1 MAKLR
6 PRSLQP
12 KEMLAPPSLPEQTV
26 RREVYACDFDTGE
39 ATGNGSSYFKFSRRI
54 SASGLARIR
63 GTWYKSLMRRWMRDR
78 VKRRNQKNQN
88 PQQSDE
94 TQQGPAPLQPTFLD
108 RATSWAEPGEGRVD
122 ASAESSPQPVY
133 EAQPEKDP
141 FDGEAESASGE
152 RLAGR
157 RERSRRRSRGGRG
170 RNRTDQ
176 QQKAAQSS
184 GVVSE
189 LPIAPGHATGE
200 AAEIDEPGAV
210 AEVPELEAAGAEPQR
225 AAPVKG
231 KKGAVVLAIGLPGS
245 GKSSWFK
252 RHNIIPLSS
261 DLVRGLLF
269 DDATEQR
276 FQDLVFSSLRSLL
289 RARLIAGRPMN
300 YIDATNLSPKERH
313 SWIKMAQDFGYE
325 AHAVFFDV
333 PTEVCM
339 ERNRKRLRNVPDDV
353 MLRMAQKL
361 RPPKFEEGF
370 SKVIVVRL
378 KSKKDSE
385 AAAGAPGPSEPD
397 SLEPDSLE
405 EGGEQ

>member
-1 MAKLR
+1 
-6 PRSLQP
+6 
-12 KEMLAPPSLPEQTV
+12 
-26 RREVYACDFDTGE
+26 
-39 ATGNGSSYFKFSRRI
+39 
-54 SASGLARIR
+54 
-63 GTWYKSLMRRWMRDR
+63 MRDR
-78 VKRRNQKNQN
+78 VKRRNQKNKN

-94 TQQGPAPLQPTFLD
+94 AQQGPAPLQPTFLD
-108 RATSWAEPGEGRVD
+108 RATSWAEPVEGRVD
-122 ASAESSPQPVY
+122 APAESASQSAPQPVY

-141 FDGEAESASGE
+141 FDGEAESTSGD
-152 RLAGR
+152 RSSGR
-157 RERSRRRSRGGRG
+157 RERSRRRGRSGRG

-176 QQKAAQSS
+176 QQKAALSS
-184 GVVSE
+184 ASTPG
-189 LPIAPGHATGE
+189 LPIAPGQATGE
-200 AAEIDEPGAV
+200 AAEIDDPEAF
-210 AEVPELEAAGAEPQR
+210 AEAPELDAAEAEPR
-225 AAPVKG
+225 KAAPPKG

-300 YIDATNLSPKERH
+300 FIDATNLSPKERH
-313 SWIKMAQDFGYE
+313 SWIKMAHDFGYE

-339 ERNRKRLRNVPDDV
+339 ERNRKRLRNVPDEV

-361 RPPKFEEGF
+361 RPPKFDEGF
-370 SKVIVVRL
+370 AKVIVVRL

-385 AAAGAPGPSEPD
+385 APAESHDSSEQD
-397 SLEPDSLE
+397 GTEK
-405 EGGEQ
+405 

>member
-1 MAKLR
+1 
-6 PRSLQP
+6 
-12 KEMLAPPSLPEQTV
+12 
-26 RREVYACDFDTGE
+26 
-39 ATGNGSSYFKFSRRI
+39 
-54 SASGLARIR
+54 
-63 GTWYKSLMRRWMRDR
+63 MRDR
-78 VKRRNQKNQN
+78 SKRRNQKKN
-88 PQQSDE
+88 PQQSE
-94 TQQGPAPLQPTFLD
+94 QQNEAPAPLQPTFLD
-108 RATSWAEPGEGRVD
+108 REPDWSERGEEAGGPGQEAR
-122 ASAESSPQPVY
+122 AESSSGSQPEPVY

-141 FDGEAESASGE
+141 FEPESTGQPQA
-152 RLAGR
+152 R
-157 RERSRRRSRGGRG
+157 RERSRRRGRGGRG
-170 RNRTDQ
+170 RTRTDQ
-176 QQKAAQSS
+176 QQKAAQAKA
-184 GVVSE
+184 GPPA
-189 LPIAPGHATGE
+189 LAIRPGQATGE
-200 AAEIDEPGAV
+200 ASEIDAPAEP
-210 AEVPELEAAGAEPQR
+210 AEAEAAEGEAEAAQR
-225 AAPVKG
+225 KPAQAKAPKG
-231 KKGAVVLAIGLPGS
+231 SVVLAIGLPGS

-252 RHNIIPLSS
+252 RHNVIPLSS

-333 PTEVCM
+333 PTEICM

-378 KSKKDSE
+378 KGQPKGT
-385 AAAGAPGPSEPD
+385 GAVPAK
-397 SLEPDSLE
+397 E
-405 EGGEQ
+405 EGEDAGEV

>member
-1 MAKLR
+1 VLLEISIWEFAKANCD
-6 PRSLQP
+6 
-12 KEMLAPPSLPEQTV
+12 K
-26 RREVYACDFDTGE
+26 RELTSVPI
-39 ATGNGSSYFKFSRRI
+39 NFKQV
-54 SASGLARIR
+54 GLARTR
-63 GTWYKSLMRRWMRDR
+63 RTWYKSLMRRWMRDR
-78 VKRRNQKNQN
+78 VKRRNQKKTN

-94 TQQGPAPLQPTFLD
+94 QQQGPAPLQPTFLD
-108 RATSWAEPGEGRVD
+108 RENSWAASGEERTD
-122 ASAESSPQPVY
+122 APPNTPPQPVY

-141 FDGEAESASGE
+141 FDADGESAAADRS
-152 RLAGR
+152 AGR
-157 RERSRRRSRGGRG
+157 RERSRRRGRGGRG

-176 QQKAAQSS
+176 QQKAAQAST
-184 GVVSE
+184 GG
-189 LPIAPGHATGE
+189 LPIVPGQATGE
-200 AAEIDEPGAV
+200 AAEIDEPEPIADT
-210 AEVPELEAAGAEPQR
+210 PEMDAAD
-225 AAPVKG
+225 AAPGKASPPKG

-300 YIDATNLSPKERH
+300 FIDATNLSPKERH
-313 SWIKMAQDFGYE
+313 SWIKMAHDFGYE

-339 ERNRKRLRNVPDDV
+339 ERNRKRLRNVPDEV

-361 RPPKFEEGF
+361 RPPKFDEGF
-370 SKVIVVRL
+370 AKVIVVRL
-378 KSKKDSE
+378 KSRKDSDLAEPAADSPADTTE
-385 AAAGAPGPSEPD
+385 AQGSE
-397 SLEPDSLE
+397 E
-405 EGGEQ
+405 

>member
-1 MAKLR
+1 
-6 PRSLQP
+6 
-12 KEMLAPPSLPEQTV
+12 
-26 RREVYACDFDTGE
+26 
-39 ATGNGSSYFKFSRRI
+39 
-54 SASGLARIR
+54 
-63 GTWYKSLMRRWMRDR
+63 MRDR
-78 VKRRNQKNQN
+78 VKRRNQRNKN
-88 PQQSDE
+88 PQQSDG
-94 TQQGPAPLQPTFLD
+94 QPQGPAPLQPTFLD
-108 RATSWAEPGEGRVD
+108 RESNWTEGGEGHGE
-122 ASAESSPQPVY
+122 ASADNPAENPPQPVY

-141 FDGEAESASGE
+141 FDADPGAV
-152 RLAGR
+152 AGR
-157 RERSRRRSRGGRG
+157 RERSRRRGRGGRG

-176 QQKAAQSS
+176 QQKAAQAS
-184 GVVSE
+184 VSAPG
-189 LPIAPGHATGE
+189 LPIVPGQATGE
-200 AAEIDEPGAV
+200 AAEIDDQPETGADTPESD
-210 AEVPELEAAGAEPQR
+210 AADAVPRKATP
-225 AAPVKG
+225 PKG

-300 YIDATNLSPKERH
+300 FIDATNLSPKERH

-339 ERNRKRLRNVPDDV
+339 ERNRKRLRNVPDEV

-361 RPPKFEEGF
+361 RPPKFDEGF
-370 SKVIVVRL
+370 AKVIVVRL
-378 KSKKDSE
+378 KSKKSAE
-385 AAAGAPGPSEPD
+385 AAPEATEPPTDNASVQDGSAQDSPTQDTSE
-397 SLEPDSLE
+397 E
-405 EGGEQ
+405 

>member
-1 MAKLR
+1 
-6 PRSLQP
+6 
-12 KEMLAPPSLPEQTV
+12 
-26 RREVYACDFDTGE
+26 
-39 ATGNGSSYFKFSRRI
+39 
-54 SASGLARIR
+54 
-63 GTWYKSLMRRWMRDR
+63 MRDR
-78 VKRRNQKNQN
+78 VKRRNQKTKN
-88 PQQSDE
+88 PQQSGE
-94 TQQGPAPLQPTFLD
+94 PQQGPAPLQPTFLD
-108 RATSWAEPGEGRVD
+108 RETNWTEGGEARAD
-122 ASAESSPQPVY
+122 APPDGPPQPVY

-141 FDGEAESASGE
+141 FDTDAESAGSS
-152 RLAGR
+152 AGR
-157 RERSRRRSRGGRG
+157 RDRTRRRGRGGRG

-176 QQKAAQSS
+176 QQKAALGASVP
-184 GVVSE
+184 G
-189 LPIAPGHATGE
+189 LPIIPGQATGE
-200 AAEIDEPGAV
+200 AAEIDEPEGANE
-210 AEVPELEAAGAEPQR
+210 APETDAADAEPR
-225 AAPVKG
+225 KAAPPKG

-289 RARLIAGRPMN
+289 RARLLAGRPMN
-300 YIDATNLSPKERH
+300 FIDATNLSPKERH

-361 RPPKFEEGF
+361 RPPKFDEGF
-370 SKVIVVRL
+370 AKVIVVRL
-378 KSKKDSE
+378 KSKKGAESAPEPPAETGPAEEIALQDQSSE
-385 AAAGAPGPSEPD
+385 DTSE
-397 SLEPDSLE
+397 E
-405 EGGEQ
+405 

>member
-1 MAKLR
+1 
-6 PRSLQP
+6 
-12 KEMLAPPSLPEQTV
+12 
-26 RREVYACDFDTGE
+26 
-39 ATGNGSSYFKFSRRI
+39 
-54 SASGLARIR
+54 
-63 GTWYKSLMRRWMRDR
+63 MRRWMRDR
-78 VKRRNQKNQN
+78 VKRRNQKNKN

-94 TQQGPAPLQPTFLD
+94 PQQGLAPLQPTFLD
-108 RATSWAEPGEGRVD
+108 RASPWAEHGEASGD
-122 ASAESSPQPVY
+122 APDAPTESAPQPVY

-141 FDGEAESASGE
+141 FDGDVEGAA
-152 RLAGR
+152 RDRVAGR
-157 RERSRRRSRGGRG
+157 RERSRRRGRGGRG

-184 GVVSE
+184 AAPV
-189 LPIAPGHATGE
+189 LPIVPGQATGE
-200 AAEIDEPGAV
+200 AAEIDEPEAATEAPDV
-210 AEVPELEAAGAEPQR
+210 DAAGAEPR
-225 AAPVKG
+225 KVSPPKG

-300 YIDATNLSPKERH
+300 FIDATNLSPKERH
-313 SWIKMAQDFGYE
+313 SWIKMAHDFGYE

-361 RPPKFEEGF
+361 RPPKFDEGF
-370 SKVIVVRL
+370 AKVIVVRL

-385 AAAGAPGPSEPD
+385 PPAASPEPSEQD
-397 SLEPDSLE
+397 
-405 EGGEQ
+405 GGEK

>member
-1 MAKLR
+1 
-6 PRSLQP
+6 
-12 KEMLAPPSLPEQTV
+12 
-26 RREVYACDFDTGE
+26 
-39 ATGNGSSYFKFSRRI
+39 
-54 SASGLARIR
+54 
-63 GTWYKSLMRRWMRDR
+63 MRDR
-78 VKRRNQKNQN
+78 VKRRNQKNKN
-88 PQQSDE
+88 PQQSGE
-94 TQQGPAPLQPTFLD
+94 PQGPAPLQPTFLD
-108 RATSWAEPGEGRVD
+108 RESNWTEGGEAHAD
-122 ASAESSPQPVY
+122 APPAGPPQPVY

-141 FDGEAESASGE
+141 FDAESAGSP
-152 RLAGR
+152 AGR
-157 RERSRRRSRGGRG
+157 RERSRRRGRGGRG
-170 RNRTDQ
+170 RTRTDQ
-176 QQKAAQSS
+176 QQKAAQ
-184 GVVSE
+184 GAGGPG
-189 LPIAPGHATGE
+189 LPIAPGQATGE
-200 AAEIDEPGAV
+200 AAEIDEPETGAE
-210 AEVPELEAAGAEPQR
+210 APELDAAEGEPR
-225 AAPVKG
+225 KAAPPKG

-289 RARLIAGRPMN
+289 RARLLAGRPMN
-300 YIDATNLSPKERH
+300 FIDATNLSPKERH

-370 SKVIVVRL
+370 AKVIVVRL
-378 KSKKDSE
+378 KSKKGAE
-385 AAAGAPGPSEPD
+385 AAPEPPAEEDLAEDIGSESGGADHIGSENPG
-397 SLEPDSLE
+397 E
-405 EGGEQ
+405 E